1 MRVDLGVQEE
11 KPEASQEATIIIQG
25 WNDDGLDWS
34 DRTEVGD
41 MRFNS
46 EYISKVDKIAKVWG
60 YKQRN

>member
-11 KPEASQEATIIIQG
+11 KPEASQEATVIIQG
-25 WNDDGLDWS
+25 WNDDGLDRS

-46 EYISKVDKIAKVWG
+46 EYILKVDKIAKVWG